1 MINNEIS
8 NMKIVHI
15 LNSLKGGGI
24 QNFLLSLAPEQVIK
38 GCQVLI
44 IVVDNDDY
52 EYCIRLKEKFEN
64 NGVRV
69 CYLNKKLH
77 SKISFLKTLIKC
89 RNIIKKSV
97 TYMERWLLGE
107 GKSNIVLLFIMPP
120 NIGIN

>member
-1 MINNEIS
+1 
-8 NMKIVHI
+8 MKIVHI

-52 EYCIRLKEKFEN
+52 EYCTRLKEKFEN
-64 NGVRV
+64 NGVQV

-89 RNIIKKSV
+89 RNIIKKEQPDIVNTQGKSV
-97 TYMERWLLGE
+97 TYMER
-107 GKSNIVLLFIMPP
+107 
-120 NIGIN
+120 